1 LAQQLRALPQAGR
14 PVLIAAAGY
23 GQEADRRR
31 TLAAGFDYHL
41 VKPLDMQELLEI
53 LAQVPGN

>member
-1 LAQQLRALPQAGR
+1 VLPQADR
-14 PVLIAAAGY
+14 PVLIAVTRY

-31 TLAAGFDYHL
+31 TLAAGFGWHL
-41 VKPLDMQELLEI
+41 AKPLDMQELTEA